1 MQKNRFS
8 GKIYEEAL
16 EKAKL
21 SLQELEENLI
31 VKEMNKKSGM
41 FKKVEI
47 EVIEKREVIK
57 FIKNYLY
64 SFLNLYGFPVSFITT
79 CCI

>member
-8 GKIYEEAL
+8 GKTYEEAL

-21 SLQELEENLI
+21 SLQELEENII
-31 VKEMNKKSGM
+31 VKEMNKKSGI

-47 EVIEKREVIK
+47 E
-57 FIKNYLY
+57 
-64 SFLNLYGFPVSFITT
+64 
-79 CCI
+79 